1 MRPALALLVCA
12 CAFAWSWSGASRRA
26 LADAVPPPPRSCP
39 PGKVGITS
47 HHGPECVDP
56 APKDCPPGWYPQIR
70 GQCLV
75 QLCTADDQCGKG
87 LVCKAADVCQHDFLQ
102 EWGWGA
108 NEAQPAPDPFVL
120 AGPPQRFDP
129 PRKVTAT
136 VGVCGGG
143 VSCPDDNEC
152 RKAKVCLPPAVSRP
166 GVWKGQAKPKQK

>member
-1 MRPALALLVCA
+1 MRVALVLALVT
-12 CAFAWSWSGASRRA
+12 WSGTSGLAR
-26 LADAVPPPPRSCP
+26 ADAVPPPPRSCP
-39 PGKVGITS
+39 SGKVGITS

-56 APKDCPPGWYPQIR
+56 APKDCPAGWYPQIR
-70 GQCLV
+70 AQCVV

-87 LVCKAADVCQHDFLQ
+87 LVCKPADVCQHDFLQ

-108 NEAQPAPDPFVL
+108 NEAPPPDPFLL

-143 VSCPDDNEC
+143 VQCPDDNEC
-152 RKAKVCLPPAVSRP
+152 RKAKVCLPPAVSKP
-166 GVWKGQAKPKQK
+166 GVWKGQAKPTKK